1 MSDDLWRWSAGRVAR
16 GIKNGEVSSTEVVS
30 SAIARL
36 EATNV
41 VSNAFGDV
49 LDNALDLA
57 KAADIAVAQGDELGP
72 LHGVPTAIK
81 LNTDVAGL
89 ATPDGVEEYRQNI
102 AAESAPVVTNLLAAG
117 AIPIGRTN
125 CPPFSFMWSSTSDAF
140 GVTRN
145 PWDPSVTPGGSSGGA
160 AVAVA
165 TGVVSIAHGND
176 IAGSIRYPAA
186 VCGVVGLRPTPG
198 RVPIWHA
205 APGMGMPLCV
215 QHFGVEGPIGRSVA
229 DVRLGLRAMESGDFR
244 DPVWKP
250 VREFS
255 TTRPARVAVITNPGD
270 HPLAGP
276 GQAETD
282 SAVRTAGAWLA
293 AAGYEV
299 EEVELPALGEAATLW
314 WQLTLTELRSGGMFA
329 EVARVGD
336 AGIRAFFD
344 HIGALHR
351 EAFGTVTLDDYFAG
365 QARLSLLR
373 RQVSEFMDRYPI
385 LLLPL
390 SGEPPF
396 VLGDDVASAARVRE
410 IVTHQWPNTAVPAL
424 GIPSLALPVTQ
435 NSGAPLGVQL
445 AGRAFREDAVL
456 RAGEVIESWAK
467 VTTPIDPRPLL
478 DRP

>member
-1 MSDDLWRWSAGRVAR
+1 MSDELWRWSAERAAH
-16 GIKNGEVSSTEVVS
+16 GIRNGEVSSAEVVS

-36 EATNV
+36 EATND

-57 KAADIAVAQGDELGP
+57 KAADAAVAQGEQLGP

-89 ATPDGVEEYRQNI
+89 ATPDGVEEYRGNI
-102 AAESAPVVTNLLAAG
+102 AGESAPVVANLLAAG

-125 CPPFSFMWSSTSDAF
+125 CPPFSFMWSSSSEAF

-145 PWDPSVTPGGSSGGA
+145 PWDPSVTPGGSSGGS

-198 RVPIWHA
+198 RIPIWHA
-205 APGMGMPLCV
+205 APGMGMPLCI
-215 QHFGVEGPIGRSVA
+215 QQFGVEGPIGRSVA
-229 DVRLGLRAMESGDFR
+229 DVRLGLHAMESADFR
-244 DPVWKP
+244 DPLWKP
-250 VREFS
+250 VRELPA
-255 TTRPARVAVITNPGD
+255 TRPVRVAVVTNPGD

-276 GQAETD
+276 GRTETD
-282 SAVRTAGAWLA
+282 SAVATAGAWLA

-314 WQLTLTELRSGGMFA
+314 WQLTLTELQAAGMFA

-336 AGIRAFFD
+336 AGVRTFFD

-351 EAFGTVTLDDYFAG
+351 DAFGTVTLDDYLAG

-396 VLGDDVASAARVRE
+396 ALGDDVESAARVRE

-424 GIPSLALPVTQ
+424 GVPGLGLPVTQ
-435 NSGAPLGVQL
+435 TSGAPLGVQVV
-445 AGRAFREDAVL
+445 GRAFHEEAVL
-456 RAGEVIESWAK
+456 RAGEVIESRAK
-467 VTTPIDPRPLL
+467 ITTPIDPRPL
-478 DRP
+478 